1 MSRQQQLSPLETPA
15 NLSDLTSR
23 ALSVSLFFVL
33 SSSSL
38 ALSFYRPPFLP
49 LSSSLFLSFSCSL
62 GLSFWATAV
71 EDRRLIAI
79 TWLLGG
85 GLIAFASARRMREG
99 GLIDAALP
107 STGGWGLV
115 ALASRPA
122 VHGWFWRFLLRRLD
136 ALASLRLAPA
146 RLLLVVFL
154 FLFRSSAFFFSHL
167 LVCFPFLSLPFSLAS
182 HFVLFFGLLLPP
194 GDDY

>member
-1 MSRQQQLSPLETPA
+1 MSRQQQLSQLETPA
-15 NLSDLTSR
+15 NLSDLTRR

-38 ALSFYRPPFLP
+38 ALSFYRPPF
-49 LSSSLFLSFSCSL
+49 SSSFLFSLPFLLLLSR
-62 GLSFWATAV
+62 LSFWATAV
-71 EDRRLIAI
+71 EDRGLIAI

-115 ALASRPA
+115 VLASRPA